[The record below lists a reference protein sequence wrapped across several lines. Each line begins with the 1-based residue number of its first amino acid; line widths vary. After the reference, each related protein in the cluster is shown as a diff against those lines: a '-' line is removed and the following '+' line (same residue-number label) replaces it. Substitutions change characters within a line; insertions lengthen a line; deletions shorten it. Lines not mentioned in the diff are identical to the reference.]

1 MAAGS
6 LIYMD
11 VRSRQELETDGAI
24 VGSYV
29 VPTPELDQAFQLDDA
44 AFLAKYCFP
53 KPAKDA
59 TDVVV
64 ACKSGRRALAA
75 INKLRAVGYDGL
87 RIYPGSFN
95 DWKMRGGPLT
105 FEIVTC

>member
-29 VPTPELDQAFQLDDA
+29 VPSKSISSSTLRQKKRRLTTSLIKAPELDQAFQLDDA

-87 RIYPGSFN
+87 R
-95 DWKMRGGPLT
+95 
-105 FEIVTC
+105 